1 MDKNEYSAPWEK
13 DERDEELVQELL
25 EIYGWN
31 DILMSVRD
39 WKQRKKQLY
48 NMTRD
53 ALIKINVMMA
63 EKLAQNNKS
72 FNEKQDKSDCKV
84 KLKETT
90 FTTYLTRNV
99 ETHVMVLSVGEIQN
113 GKSSIPLCH
122 CCVSHVCH
130 TYRRFRQH

>member
-113 GKSSIPLCH
+113 GKSSITLRH

>member
-31 DILMSVRD
+31 DILSVRD

-53 ALIKINVMMA
+53 ALIKLNVMMA
-63 EKLAQNNKS
+63 NKLEQKRKNNC
-72 FNEKQDKSDCKV
+72 NCKV

-90 FTTYLTRNV
+90 FTNYLIRNV
-99 ETHVMVLSVGEIQN
+99 ETHVMILFAGEVQN
-113 GKSSIPLCH
+113 GKSSITLRH